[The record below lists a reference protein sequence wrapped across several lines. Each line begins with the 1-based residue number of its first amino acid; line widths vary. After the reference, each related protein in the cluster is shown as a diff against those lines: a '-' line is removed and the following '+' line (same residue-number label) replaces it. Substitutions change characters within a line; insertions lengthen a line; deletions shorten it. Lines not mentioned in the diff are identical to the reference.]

1 MTVVTLLIVVL
12 SAAAFAWTQALKQEE
27 APVGGIE
34 IDRVL
39 RPGCDCPQ
47 EESKL
52 SFVLEEAQPVTA
64 TVVNEDGAAVRTLLE
79 GVPRESGR
87 ETLTWNG
94 TDDEGGLAA
103 PGEYRLELDLAIPDR
118 TIEIPSDV
126 ELER

>member
-1 MTVVTLLIVVL
+1 MTIVTLLIVVL

-27 APVGGIE
+27 PPVGGIE
-34 IDRVL
+34 FDRVL

-52 SFVLEEAQPVTA
+52 SFVLDRAQPVTA
-64 TVVNEDGAAVRTLLE
+64 TMVDENGAPVKTLLE
-79 GVPRESGR
+79 GVARESGR

-94 TDDEGGLAA
+94 TDDEGRLAA
-103 PGEYRLELDLAIPDR
+103 PGEYRLELDLATPDR